1 MIKNEW
7 KSLLRNKLMLIVVIA
22 IIVIPI
28 IYAGLFLKSMWDPYG
43 NVDSLPVAVVNED
56 KPVEYNGKT
65 LSIGKDMT
73 DELKDNDSMAFNIV
87 DSKTAEDGLANGTYY
102 MVITIPEDFSA
113 NASTVMDDNPKQ
125 MELSYQTNPG
135 TNYIASKLSETAI
148 LKLRDNIA
156 AQVTETYTETVFDS
170 ISEAGDGMQEAADG
184 SGKIEDGL
192 STVADGNKTITK
204 NLKKLSTSTLTFVS
218 GADSL
223 TEGLKTYTDGVA
235 QVNDGAK
242 SLDDGAKQL
251 NSGVATLT
259 EKVPELTEGVDTLD
273 KGVQQYTA
281 GVDELNENSDALK
294 SGASSLESGAK
305 ALSEGIN
312 TLSSGT
318 TQYVSGADT
327 LADGTTAYV
336 KGAEQLAAGAK
347 QLSGLEK
354 LGDVSNGISQLNQAV
369 TKGSDKSQSLV
380 SGTQQ
385 LEAGLKSL
393 NDTVSSLKGSTTDES
408 IKTLS
413 AGLAS
418 AKQGMNDAADGM
430 TAAATGMNNAADG
443 INNAAGY
450 ISQAAGITS
459 QTSSSIS
466 NELIPAV
473 QNAGTQFSQVGQQIN
488 DLLTG
493 YGQTTTEKLTEA
505 NTTISTAQQSMSNAA
520 AALQAIQASASEDGT
535 VSAESLSEVIGALND
550 AAGGMSGVDGSYM
563 NSYSEQA
570 SQPISTMQG

>member
-43 NVDSLPVAVVNED
+43 SVDNLPVAVVNED

-65 LSIGKDMT
+65 LSIGKDMA

-156 AQVTETYTETVFDS
+156 SQVTETYTETVFDS

-242 SLDDGAKQL
+242 R
-251 NSGVATLT
+251 SG
-259 EKVPELTEGVDTLD
+259 
-273 KGVQQYTA
+273 
-281 GVDELNENSDALK
+281 
-294 SGASSLESGAK
+294 
-305 ALSEGIN
+305 
-312 TLSSGT
+312 
-318 TQYVSGADT
+318 
-327 LADGTTAYV
+327 
-336 KGAEQLAAGAK
+336 
-347 QLSGLEK
+347 
-354 LGDVSNGISQLNQAV
+354 
-369 TKGSDKSQSLV
+369 
-380 SGTQQ
+380 
-385 LEAGLKSL
+385 
-393 NDTVSSLKGSTTDES
+393 
-408 IKTLS
+408 
-413 AGLAS
+413 
-418 AKQGMNDAADGM
+418 
-430 TAAATGMNNAADG
+430 
-443 INNAAGY
+443 
-450 ISQAAGITS
+450 
-459 QTSSSIS
+459 
-466 NELIPAV
+466 
-473 QNAGTQFSQVGQQIN
+473 
-488 DLLTG
+488 
-493 YGQTTTEKLTEA
+493 
-505 NTTISTAQQSMSNAA
+505 
-520 AALQAIQASASEDGT
+520 
-535 VSAESLSEVIGALND
+535 
-550 AAGGMSGVDGSYM
+550 
-563 NSYSEQA
+563 
-570 SQPISTMQG
+570 